1 MCPGNNFKKSQ
12 RKVQTF
18 QSMKFSAFRR
28 VLFQCFP
35 SMNNSK
41 FSSCQV
47 FKDLSWLGLVHQVV
61 HSATLPKYSNSPACS
76 KLLPWQMNLECD
88 QYATH
93 GGWAALSP
101 DSTHVPSL
109 CFTEIW
115 LKNLVSINNR
125 CVLVSSQF
133 FPGTQ
138 NKLPKPRPLLL
149 AFLQG

>member
-41 FSSCQV
+41 SSSCRV
-47 FKDLSWLGLVHQVV
+47 FKDLSWLGL
-61 HSATLPKYSNSPACS
+61 STLPPYPSINSNSPVCS

-93 GGWAALSP
+93 GGWAALRP